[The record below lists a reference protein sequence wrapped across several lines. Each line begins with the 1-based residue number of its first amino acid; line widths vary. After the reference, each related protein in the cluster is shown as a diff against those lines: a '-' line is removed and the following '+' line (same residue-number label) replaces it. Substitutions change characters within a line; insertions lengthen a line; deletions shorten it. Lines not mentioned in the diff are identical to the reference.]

1 MPRIAE
7 YLGLLLAMALAV
19 VATGVADA
27 QEPPKGPIVILV
39 GFSAGGT
46 TDLIARL
53 MAEKIANALQRPV
66 VVEDKPGAGGRIA
79 AEALK
84 NATPDGTTL
93 MVAPIVVPVL
103 APLVYRK
110 LDYDPVRDFAPVG
123 QIARFQFAFAVGA
136 DHPART
142 LSQFVDWAKAN
153 PSRASF
159 GTPAAGSI
167 PHFLGVMIGAATGI
181 EMTHVPYKG
190 LPRLASDLVGGQI
203 AAAIDALPDLIA
215 LASRRKDSH
224 PRDFRRVAISVVTH
238 DPYVYGTGFRV
249 DRGHLLGRRVRARED
264 SRSGHRSID
273 RSDFHVAAGSGVE
286 RKACQ
291 PRLRTHGNDAG

>member
-7 YLGLLLAMALAV
+7 YGLLLAAALAV

-27 QEPPKGPIVILV
+27 QDPAKGPIVILV

-53 MAEKIANALQRPV
+53 MAEKLANALQRPV
-66 VVEDKPGAGGRIA
+66 VVEDKPGAGGRLA
-79 AEALK
+79 AGALK

-103 APLVYRK
+103 APLVYRQ
-110 LDYDPVRDFAPVG
+110 LDYDPARDFAPVG

-153 PSRASF
+153 PSQASF
-159 GTPAAGSI
+159 GTPGAGSI
-167 PHFLGVMIGAATGI
+167 PHFLGVMIARATGI

-190 LPRLASDLVGGQI
+190 LPALASDLIGRSDPCGYRCVARSHRACI
-203 AAAIDALPDLIA
+203 APERFAFSRLQARRDLRCHPWS
-215 LASRRKDSH
+215 LRFRNRDSRRSRLPLGSPCTR
-224 PRDFRRVAISVVTH
+224 PRR
-238 DPYVYGTGFRV
+238 
-249 DRGHLLGRRVRARED
+249 LL
-264 SRSGHRSID
+264 I
-273 RSDFHVAAGSGVE
+273 
-286 RKACQ
+286 
-291 PRLRTHGNDAG
+291 P